1 MSIQRERPKY
11 DGRESVLSYETPY
24 LGVTWADTVNH
35 P

>member
-1 MSIQRERPKY
+1 MSMQRERPKY
-11 DGRESVLSYETPY
+11 DGRESVLSYEILC